1 MKYGGIE
8 LGGTKIVYG
17 IGGESELLERHSI
30 PTTDPASTLTKI
42 QEYFRE
48 KKIEK
53 LGIAT
58 FGPVDL
64 STGTITTTPKPGW
77 SGVNLKDWFK
87 EWDVAIDTDVNGAC
101 LGEVAYGAGRGKQSA
116 VYGTIG
122 TGIGFGVYKDGK
134 LLVAEGGH
142 QLIQKHSSDN
152 FDSVCPFHSNC
163 MEGLAS
169 GPAVEKRWGK
179 PGVEIEDKKAWE
191 LEVYYLAQG
200 ITNICMM
207 YFPEVII
214 LGGGVMHH
222 EGLLEMVRE
231 EVEKNIN
238 GYIAVP
244 EIVLPELGDNAGII
258 GAIEL
263 GRRYQHIVEM

>member
-17 IGGESELLERHSI
+17 IGDESGLLERHSI
-30 PTTDPASTLTKI
+30 LTTSSSITLAKI
-42 QEYFRE
+42 REYFQE
-48 KKIEK
+48 KKIER

-77 SGVNLKDWFK
+77 SGVNLREWFK
-87 EWDVAIDTDVNGAC
+87 EWEVAIDTDVNGAC
-101 LGEVAYGAGRGKQSA
+101 LGEVAYGVGRGKQSV

-142 QLIQKHSSDN
+142 QLIQRHPADN
-152 FDSVCPFHSNC
+152 FTSVCPYHSSC

-169 GPAVEKRWGK
+169 GPAMEKRWGK
-179 PGVEIEDKKAWE
+179 PGVNIDEEEAWK
-191 LEVYYLAQG
+191 LEAYYLAQG

-231 EVEKNIN
+231 EAKKNIN

-244 EIVLPELGDNAGII
+244 EIVLPELGDNAGVI

-263 GRRYQHIVEM
+263 GKRYQHIVEM

>member
-1 MKYGGIE
+1 MVTGGIE

-17 IGGESELLERHSI
+17 IGAEDGLIERHSI
-30 PTTDPASTLTKI
+30 PTTSPSTALTKI

-48 KKIEK
+48 KEVDKI
-53 LGIAT
+53 GIAT

-64 STGTITTTPKPGW
+64 ATGTITTTPKPGW
-77 SGVNLKDWFK
+77 SGVNLKEWFG
-87 EWDVAIDTDVNGAC
+87 EWETVIDTDVNGAC
-101 LGEVAYGAGRGKQSA
+101 LGEVAYGAGKGKQSV

-142 QLIQKHSSDN
+142 QLIQKHLSDH
-152 FDSVCPFHSNC
+152 FTSVCPYHSNC

-169 GPAVEKRWGK
+169 GPAMEKRWGK
-179 PGVEIEDKKAWE
+179 PGVEIDDRKAWK
-191 LEVYYLAQG
+191 LEAYYMAQG
-200 ITNICMM
+200 ITNICML
-207 YFPEVII
+207 YFPEVIV

-222 EGLLEMVRE
+222 DGLLEMVRE
-231 EVEKNIN
+231 EVKKNIN

-244 EIVLPELGDNAGII
+244 EIVLPELGDNAGVI

-263 GRRYQHIVEM
+263 GRRG

>member
-1 MKYGGIE
+1 MIYGGIE

-17 IGGESELLERHSI
+17 IGDENGLLERHSI
-30 PTTDPASTLTKI
+30 PTTDPASTLKPI
-42 QEYFRE
+42 QNYF
-48 KKIEK
+48 KDKAADT

-64 STGTITTTPKPGW
+64 TSGTITTTPKPGW
-77 SGVNLKDWFK
+77 SGVNLKEWFK
-87 EWDVAIDTDVNGAC
+87 DWDTVIDTDVNGAC
-101 LGEVAYGAGRGKQSA
+101 LGEAVYGAGRGKQSV

-122 TGIGFGVYKDGK
+122 TGIGFGVYKEGK
-134 LLVAEGGH
+134 LLIAEGGH
-142 QLIQKHSSDN
+142 QLIQRHPDDH
-152 FDSVCPFHSNC
+152 FISVCPYHSSC

-169 GPAVEKRWGK
+169 GPAMQKRWNK
-179 PGVEIEDKKAWE
+179 PGTEIDDLKAWQ
-191 LEVYYLAQG
+191 LEAYYLGQG

-222 EGLLEMVRE
+222 KGLIGMIRE
-231 EVEKNIN
+231 EVKKNIN

-244 EIVLPELGDNAGII
+244 QIVLPGLGDNAGVI

-263 GRRYQHIVEM
+263 GRRK